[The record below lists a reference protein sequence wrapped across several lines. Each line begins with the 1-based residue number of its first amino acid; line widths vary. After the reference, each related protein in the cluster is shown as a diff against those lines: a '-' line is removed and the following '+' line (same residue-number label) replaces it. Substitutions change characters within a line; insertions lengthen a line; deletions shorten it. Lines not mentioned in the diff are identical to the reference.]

1 MVRQDSSMQILL
13 SVLGVISLILIT
25 VGVSFAFF
33 TYENEVEIENDVND
47 GKISLIYSKNIYSD
61 RGLSITNLAA
71 VDDSFGKQFN
81 SDKYIFDFRI
91 LGNST
96 ANNEIPYEITLRK
109 DQLSI
114 LDEKNVKIY
123 LTEIVD
129 GEEKEVGFTTSYGK
143 VRTFDALTQTD
154 VIKANE
160 EIEKVIYQGVVP
172 ADTSDYQK
180 SFRLRIWVSDELGSL
195 LDAGLVMNEV
205 INSYFKVDLNVYTS
219 VTMVSKG
226 EVVSATELMF
236 SDVSPMVVGSV
247 QEIKAI
253 FNPVTTTNKSLVWTS
268 SHPEVISIKE
278 NPDGTIYLIA
288 NSIGSSVIRA
298 CSSNGVVENVTV
310 TVSSPVPIP

>member
-114 LDEKNVKIY
+114 LDEKNVKVY

-205 INSYFKVDLNVYTS
+205 INSYFKVDLNVYTN

-310 TVSSPVPIP
+310 TVSSPVSIP

>member
-13 SVLGVISLILIT
+13 SVLGVIS

-114 LDEKNVKIY
+114 LDEKNVKVY

>member
-61 RGLSITNLAA
+61 RGLSITSLSA
-71 VDDSFGKQFN
+71 VDDSLGKQFD

-96 ANNEIPYEITLRK
+96 ANSEIPYEITLRK
-109 DQLSI
+109 DQLSV
-114 LDEKNVKIY
+114 LNEKNVKVY

-129 GEEKEVGFTTSYGK
+129 GEEKEAPLTISYGK
-143 VRTFDALTQTD
+143 VRTFDTLTQTD

-160 EIEKVIYQGVVP
+160 EIEKVIYQGVIP
-172 ADTSDYQK
+172 ANTSDYQK
-180 SFRLRIWVSDELGSL
+180 SFRLRIWVSDESGNL
-195 LDAGLVMNEV
+195 LNSGLVINEI
-205 INSYFKVDLNVYTS
+205 INSYFKVDLNVYTN

-226 EVVSATELMF
+226 EIVSATELVF
-236 SDVSPMVVGSV
+236 SDISPMVVGSV
-247 QEIKAI
+247 QEIKAVFYPI
-253 FNPVTTTNKSLVWTS
+253 TTTDKSLVWTS

-278 NPDGTIYLIA
+278 NPDGSIYLVA
-288 NSIGSSVIRA
+288 NSAGSSVIRA
-298 CSSNGVVENVTV
+298 CSSNGIIENVTV
-310 TVSSPVPIP
+310 TVSNPVAIP

>member
-1 MVRQDSSMQILL
+1 
-13 SVLGVISLILIT
+13 
-25 VGVSFAFF
+25 
-33 TYENEVEIENDVND
+33 
-47 GKISLIYSKNIYSD
+47 
-61 RGLSITNLAA
+61 
-71 VDDSFGKQFN
+71 
-81 SDKYIFDFRI
+81 
-91 LGNST
+91 
-96 ANNEIPYEITLRK
+96 
-109 DQLSI
+109 
-114 LDEKNVKIY
+114 
-123 LTEIVD
+123 
-129 GEEKEVGFTTSYGK
+129 
-143 VRTFDALTQTD
+143 
-154 VIKANE
+154 
-160 EIEKVIYQGVVP
+160 
-172 ADTSDYQK
+172 
-180 SFRLRIWVSDELGSL
+180 
-195 LDAGLVMNEV
+195 MNEV
-205 INSYFKVDLNVYTS
+205 INSYFKVDLNVYTN

>member
-33 TYENEVEIENDVND
+33 AYENEVEIENDVND

-61 RGLSITNLAA
+61 RGLSITSLSA
-71 VDDSFGKQFN
+71 VDDSLGKQFN

-91 LGNST
+91 SGNST
-96 ANNEIPYEITLRK
+96 ENSEIPYEITLRK
-109 DQLSI
+109 DQFSI
-114 LDEKNVKIY
+114 LDEKNVKVY

-143 VRTFDALTQTD
+143 VKTFDALTQTD

-160 EIEKVIYQGVVP
+160 EIEKVIYQGLIP
-172 ADTSDYQK
+172 ANTSDYQK

-195 LDAGLVMNEV
+195 LNAGLVMSDV
-205 INSYFKVDLNVYTS
+205 INSYFKVDLNVYTN

-226 EVVSATELMF
+226 EVVNATELMF

-253 FNPVTTTNKSLVWTS
+253 FNPITTTDKSLVWTS

-278 NPDGTIYLIA
+278 NLDGTIYLVA

-298 CSSNGVVENVTV
+298 CSSNGIVENVTV
-310 TVSSPVPIP
+310 TVSNSTTVQ

>member
-114 LDEKNVKIY
+114 LDEKNVKVY

>member
-1 MVRQDSSMQILL
+1 
-13 SVLGVISLILIT
+13 
-25 VGVSFAFF
+25 
-33 TYENEVEIENDVND
+33 
-47 GKISLIYSKNIYSD
+47 
-61 RGLSITNLAA
+61 LSITNLAA

-114 LDEKNVKIY
+114 LDEKNVKVY

>member
-61 RGLSITNLAA
+61 RGLSITSLSA
-71 VDDSFGKQFN
+71 VDDSLGKQFD

-96 ANNEIPYEITLRK
+96 ANSEIPYEITLRK
-109 DQLSI
+109 DQLSV
-114 LDEKNVKIY
+114 LNEKNVKVY

-129 GEEKEVGFTTSYGK
+129 GEEKEAPLTISYGK
-143 VRTFDALTQTD
+143 VRTFDTLTQTD

-160 EIEKVIYQGVVP
+160 EIEKVIYQGVIP
-172 ADTSDYQK
+172 ANTSDYQK
-180 SFRLRIWVSDELGSL
+180 SFRLRIWVSDESGNL
-195 LDAGLVMNEV
+195 LNSGLVINEI
-205 INSYFKVDLNVYTS
+205 INSYFKVDLNVYTN

-226 EVVSATELMF
+226 EIVSATELIF

-247 QEIKAI
+247 QEIKAVFHPI
-253 FNPVTTTNKSLVWTS
+253 TTTDKSLVWTS

-278 NPDGTIYLIA
+278 NPDGSIYLVA
-288 NSIGSSVIRA
+288 NSAGSSVIRA
-298 CSSNGVVENVTV
+298 CSSNGIIENVTV
-310 TVSSPVPIP
+310 TVSNPVAIP